1 MIRIFIRF
9 LLSVLISVPFYAAA
23 QSTPADPET
32 TIRTTADLV
41 VVDVTV
47 SDAQQNPV
55 HHLGATDFTV
65 LEDGRPQAIKVFE
78 EHAASAPAPMLPI
91 PKLDPGTFT
100 NYSPVP
106 ANSAIDILLF
116 DKLNTPVN
124 AQTEVRN
131 EVLKFLRET
140 PAGARI
146 AIFALTPELKLL
158 QGFTSDPSVLRA
170 LVEGKNG
177 SQGASPL
184 MDNPLSGDE
193 PGADDE
199 RMESAETAFGM
210 MGNTPNEATVLAN
223 LRQFEAEQQSH
234 QLQLRARFTLD
245 ALNLLARYMSNLP
258 GRKNL
263 IWFSGSF
270 PVSILPDPSLQN
282 PFAIVAS
289 SEDEFRETVDLMARS
304 QVAVYPIDARGLMVE
319 PMLNASNSGH
329 SSAGNPGDANTFILQ
344 RGGPDTMSPND
355 QPTGDNETMMGQNA
369 IKFFQQ
375 TAGEHDT
382 MEQMAE
388 ATGGKAFVNGNDLKA
403 AVEKAI
409 DAGSN
414 YYTVAYTPI
423 NHNWNG
429 KYRKIEV
436 KVNLPKVALAYRRGY
451 YADDPSAPARHAE
464 VQSEKNALPPYD
476 AMRAA
481 MLRGAPD
488 PTQIIFAANV
498 RLSTDDEEP
507 AVAPGNEAANKI
519 NGPYRRY
526 TVEFRVSPRTI
537 DCAATPD
544 GKHHCTLDFASFLY
558 DVDGALLNSQTNSI
572 RVNLSSAQFASALN
586 TFFSYRQQISVPV
599 KGEYYLRVGLRDATA
614 NRVGALE
621 LPVAAVARL
630 KPFAAQGGA
639 SAPAAP
645 PK

>member
-9 LLSVLISVPFYAAA
+9 LLSALISVPFYAAA
-23 QSTPADPET
+23 QSTPEDQEA
-32 TIRTTADLV
+32 TIRATADLV

-47 SDAQQNPV
+47 SDGQQNPV

-78 EHAASAPAPMLPI
+78 EHAASAPAPMPPI

-170 LVEGKNG
+170 LVEGKEG
-177 SQGASPL
+177 SQSASPL

-199 RMESAETAFGM
+199 RIMSTEAAL
-210 MGNTPNEATVLAN
+210 GNMPNKATVLAN

-270 PVSILPDPSLQN
+270 PLSILPDPSLQN

-319 PMLNASNSGH
+319 PMLNASNSGRTD
-329 SSAGNPGDANTFILQ
+329 AGSPGDANKFTLQ
-344 RGGPDTMSPND
+344 TRGGRDTMSPND

-369 IKFFQQ
+369 IKFFRQ
-375 TAGEHDT
+375 TAEEHDT
-382 MEQMAE
+382 MQQMAE
-388 ATGGKAFVNGNDLKA
+388 ATGGKAFVNANDLKA

-451 YADDPSAPARHAE
+451 YADDPNAPVRQAE
-464 VQSEKNALPPYD
+464 VQSEKDALPPYN

-488 PTQIIFAANV
+488 PTQIIFVANV

-526 TVEFRVSPRTI
+526 TVEFRVSPRSI

-544 GKHHCTLDFASFLY
+544 GVHHCTLDFASFLY

-586 TFFSYRQQISVPV
+586 TFFNYRQQISVPV

-621 LPVAAVARL
+621 LPVAEVARL
-630 KPFAAQGGA
+630 KPIAARGEA